1 MMRSLATASFVLAAV
16 VAARAQAPTPVTPR
30 PQVTA
35 IVGATVVNLDDGA
48 PITDAVIV
56 IEGEKIVA
64 VGPAPATKIPDGARV
79 IRAAGKW
86 ILPGLINLHSHF
98 GLKLPGK
105 QAAELANESE
115 AALAL
120 RMAAAGRAALQAGVT
135 TVRMAGDALHADLAL
150 KRSIDRGESDGP
162 RIYSAGRPVVVT
174 GGHGA
179 RNGEETF
186 DGADELRK
194 AVRRE
199 IHAGASWIKIMISGG
214 IADERGAIG
223 ASHMTKDEIAAVTD
237 TAHRLG
243 VKVTAH
249 SGSPIATN
257 DAVDAGIDSI
267 EHSYY
272 LTPELARKMKQKNV
286 WIIPTIVVS
295 RPTTMP
301 FFEKIGSPPWY
312 LARVL
317 EVGKHHWASLQ
328 LAIKEGVRVAMGTDQ
343 LPSEPNDGTTASVR
357 EIQFYVD
364 AGMTSVQALRAATV
378 DPAELLGIKDSVGTI
393 AAGKHADL
401 IAVDRD
407 PARDISALRTIS
419 FVMKGGKVYRQDWTG
434 DTSGRTSARR

>member
-16 VAARAQAPTPVTPR
+16 IAASAQTPPATPR

-56 IEGEKIVA
+56 VEGEKIVA
-64 VGPAPATKIPDGARV
+64 VGPALATKIPDGARV

-120 RMAAAGRAALQAGVT
+120 RMAAAGRAALHSGVT

-162 RIYSAGRPVVVT
+162 RIYSAGQPVVVT

-186 DGADELRK
+186 DGPDQLRK

-214 IADERGAIG
+214 
-223 ASHMTKDEIAAVTD
+223 
-237 TAHRLG
+237 
-243 VKVTAH
+243 
-249 SGSPIATN
+249 SPT
-257 DAVDAGIDSI
+257 
-267 EHSYY
+267 
-272 LTPELARKMKQKNV
+272 
-286 WIIPTIVVS
+286 
-295 RPTTMP
+295 
-301 FFEKIGSPPWY
+301 
-312 LARVL
+312 
-317 EVGKHHWASLQ
+317 
-328 LAIKEGVRVAMGTDQ
+328 
-343 LPSEPNDGTTASVR
+343 SEAP
-357 EIQFYVD
+357 
-364 AGMTSVQALRAATV
+364 
-378 DPAELLGIKDSVGTI
+378 
-393 AAGKHADL
+393 
-401 IAVDRD
+401 
-407 PARDISALRTIS
+407 
-419 FVMKGGKVYRQDWTG
+419 
-434 DTSGRTSARR
+434 SARRT

>member
-1 MMRSLATASFVLAAV
+1 
-16 VAARAQAPTPVTPR
+16 
-30 PQVTA
+30 
-35 IVGATVVNLDDGA
+35 
-48 PITDAVIV
+48 
-56 IEGEKIVA
+56 
-64 VGPAPATKIPDGARV
+64 
-79 IRAAGKW
+79 
-86 ILPGLINLHSHF
+86 
-98 GLKLPGK
+98 
-105 QAAELANESE
+105 
-115 AALAL
+115 
-120 RMAAAGRAALQAGVT
+120 
-135 TVRMAGDALHADLAL
+135 VRMAGDALHADLAL

-162 RIYSAGRPVVVT
+162 RIYSAGQPVVVT

-179 RNGEETF
+179 RSGEETF
-186 DGADELRK
+186 DGADEFRR

-223 ASHMTKDEIAAVTD
+223 ASHMTKDEILAVTD
-237 TAHRLG
+237 TAHRHG

-272 LTPELARKMKQKNV
+272 LTPEVARKMKEKNV
-286 WIIPTIVVS
+286 WLIPTIVVS

-301 FFEKIGSPPWY
+301 FFERIGSPPWY

-364 AGMTSVQALRAATV
+364 AGMTPVQALRAATA
-378 DPAELLGIKDSVGTI
+378 DPAELLGIADSVGTI
-393 AAGKHADL
+393 AAGKYADL

-407 PARDISALRTIS
+407 PVRDISALRTIS
-419 FVMKGGKVYRQDWTG
+419 FVMKGGKVHRQDWTG
-434 DTSGRTSARR
+434 DTAGRTSAAR